1 LKLLKQ
7 TNILLIGAS
16 TGGPSEI
23 EKIIN
28 SLPLLQNSAV
38 VIAQH
43 MPVLFLE
50 NFAKSLQRKTP
61 NPLICIDEQTELQK
75 GKIYLC
81 KESMAL
87 DVKSFE
93 FKKPNDKG
101 FYNPDIET
109 LFSSFTPL
117 VREYEMMIVILTGI
131 GDDGSKAALSL
142 SKEGARVLT
151 EEAKNCIVDG
161 MPSAVRRVVPNA
173 EAYSLS
179 KIIEE
184 IGAFC
189 V

>member
-1 LKLLKQ
+1 LKLLRQ
-7 TNILLIGAS
+7 TKILLIGAS

-28 SLPLLQNSAV
+28 SLPLLQSTIV
-38 VIAQH
+38 IIAQH
-43 MPVLFLE
+43 MPVHFLE
-50 NFAKSLQRKTP
+50 NFAKSLQRKTS
-61 NPLICIDEQTELQK
+61 NSLICVDEQTKLQE

-81 KESMAL
+81 KESMSL
-87 DVKSFE
+87 DVKNLK
-93 FKKPNDKG
+93 FKKPKDKG

-109 LFSSFTPL
+109 LFNSFIPL
-117 VREYEMMIVILTGI
+117 AKEHKMMIVILTGI
-131 GDDGSKAALSL
+131 GNDGSKAALSL

-161 MPSAVRRVVPNA
+161 MPSAVRRVVLNA

-179 KIIEE
+179 KIIGE
-184 IGAFC
+184 IGKFC

>member
-7 TNILLIGAS
+7 TKILLIGAS

-28 SLPLLQNSAV
+28 FLPLLQNSAV
-38 VIAQH
+38 IIAQH
-43 MPVLFLE
+43 MPAPFLE

-61 NPLICIDEQTELQK
+61 NPLVCIDEQTELQK

-93 FKKPNDKG
+93 FKKPSDKG

-109 LFSSFTPL
+109 LFSSFIPL
-117 VREYEMMIVILTGI
+117 ASKYEVMVVVLTGI
-131 GDDGSKAALSL
+131 GNDGSKAALLL

-161 MPSAVRRVVPNA
+161 MPSAVRKNVPNA
-173 EAYSLS
+173 EVYSLS

-184 IGAFC
+184 IGVFC

>member
-1 LKLLKQ
+1 MKLLKQ
-7 TNILLIGAS
+7 TRILLIGAS

-28 SLPLLQNSAV
+28 SLPLLQNTIV
-38 VIAQH
+38 IIAQH
-43 MPVLFLE
+43 MPVQFLE
-50 NFAKSLQRKTP
+50 NFAKSLQRKTS
-61 NPLICIDEQTELQK
+61 NSLICVDEQTKLQK

-81 KESMAL
+81 KESMSL
-87 DVKSFE
+87 DVENFK
-93 FKKPNDKG
+93 FKKPKDKG

-109 LFSSFTPL
+109 LFSSFIPL
-117 VREYEMMIVILTGI
+117 TKEYEMIIIILTGI
-131 GDDGSKAALSL
+131 GNDGSKAALSL

-151 EEAKNCIVDG
+151 EEAENCIVDG
-161 MPSAVRRVVPNA
+161 MPRAVRRVVPNA

-184 IGAFC
+184 IGRYC